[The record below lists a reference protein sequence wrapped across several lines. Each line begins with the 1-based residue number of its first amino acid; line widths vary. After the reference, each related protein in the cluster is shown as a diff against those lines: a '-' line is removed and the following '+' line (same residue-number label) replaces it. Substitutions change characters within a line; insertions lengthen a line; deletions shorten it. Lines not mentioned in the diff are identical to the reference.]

1 MADPELLLS
10 KKKYV
15 GESTVISTR
24 MPKDM
29 LKDIDALA
37 KETGR
42 TRNEVV
48 QICLEFALKHIRLE
62 LMDED

>member
-1 MADPELLLS
+1 MAEPELLLS

-37 KETGR
+37 KEAGR

>member
-1 MADPELLLS
+1 MAEPELLLS

-48 QICLEFALKHIRLE
+48 QICIEAYSIRTYR
-62 LMDED
+62 

>member
-1 MADPELLLS
+1 MAEPELLLS

-62 LMDED
+62 LTDED